1 MNLVT
6 RTVFSSY
13 LQTCLL
19 LNAQFQMAPE
29 TTLNELYSIQN
40 GVMPL
45 VTPTLGYFAIGNGGH
60 SVTVGANGIP
70 LTKPVQY
77 EATDAA
83 LYNGLPFVLRPI
95 NNDIDTISQAN
106 YALRRIE
113 THAGAQ
119 YIAYY
124 LKRLPVAG
132 VVPVM
137 NIVSTTNGISTTAL
151 FVPTSANLNPVPP
164 ALNTNGVN
172 LVSGNYVSSAANMSI
187 NLSAN
192 DVAEILNVA
201 TILYG
206 DPAYAIISEIALCSG
221 VDKTVQSA
229 TYGNAM
235 IPFNEAI
242 AVQVVSFINTDFALA
257 FNTTGI
263 SINLNCGSSEPLFS
277 LS

>member
-6 RTVFSSY
+6 RTILSSY

-29 TTLNELYSIQN
+29 STLNELYSIQN
-40 GVMPL
+40 GVTPI
-45 VTPTLGYFAIGNGGH
+45 VTPTLKYFAIGNGGH
-60 SVTVGANGIP
+60 TVTVGANGIP
-70 LTKPVQY
+70 LTKPVQHQ
-77 EATDAA
+77 ATDAA

-95 NNDIDTISQAN
+95 NNDIDTASQAN

-124 LKRLPVAG
+124 LKRLPVNG
-132 VVPVM
+132 IVPSM
-137 NIVSTTNGISTTAL
+137 DIVSTVNGVSTTST
-151 FVPTSANLNPVPP
+151 FVATSANLNPTPP
-164 ALNTNGVN
+164 ALNNAGVN
-172 LVSGNYVSSAANMSI
+172 LISGNYVAAAANMSI
-187 NLSAN
+187 DLSAN
-192 DVAEILNVA
+192 DVTELLNVA

-229 TYGNAM
+229 TYGNAL
-235 IPFNEAI
+235 IPFNEAV

-263 SINLNCGSSEPLFS
+263 SVNLNCGSSEPLFS